1 MMSLVTIMPGGNG
14 CELIHPSKDIHTN
27 IKVEREMQ
35 MDSIGCE
42 WMLMFGIQLKSY
54 ISLMR
59 PASNQ
64 FYLMIGQLAQLLQW
78 PCYVMAALERKPS
91 LQSVV
96 EDITRSCLENGET
109 TATLRLPAHNPLPP
123 RGCRD

>member
-1 MMSLVTIMPGGNG
+1 MDVNVWNTIKN
-14 CELIHPSKDIHTN
+14 
-27 IKVEREMQ
+27 
-35 MDSIGCE
+35 
-42 WMLMFGIQLKSY
+42 Y

-109 TATLRLPAHNPLPP
+109 SVQHPCTPTLTPQHPPTPCYLSQLLPNPLPP
-123 RGCRD
+123 RGSRD